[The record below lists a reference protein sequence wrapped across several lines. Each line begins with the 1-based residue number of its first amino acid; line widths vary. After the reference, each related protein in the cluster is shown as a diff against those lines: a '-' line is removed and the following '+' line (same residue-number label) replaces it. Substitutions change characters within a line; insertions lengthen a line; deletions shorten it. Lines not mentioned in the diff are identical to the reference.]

1 MRKVGSLFV
10 LTGWLFGTAASS
22 AFVGSV
28 AAQVTEPPVPAIT
41 AQDDTQD
48 RSPDDKKKEPR
59 YIDKKPKDENRRDDD
74 KQDDTKKKERRPQN
88 DLCP

>member
-1 MRKVGSLFV
+1 MAFRMREIIGLFI
-10 LTGWLFGTAASS
+10 LTGWLFSAAPASGLSLTRRS
-22 AFVGSV
+22 A
-28 AAQVTEPPVPAIT
+28 APAIS
-41 AQDDTQD
+41 AQGERKDKP
-48 RSPDDKKKEPR
+48 SDDKKKEPR